1 MALPLTRR
9 RFTVHEYYQMAE
21 AGILTEDD
29 RVELIEGEIV
39 EMSAIGSRHA
49 GCVARVNELFV
60 VTFRDAAQVHCQNP
74 IRLSEHTEP
83 VPDLALL
90 RRRPD
95 FYTTGHPGPDD
106 VLLVVEVADTSL
118 QYDRAVKLPLYAGSG
133 IPEAWLLD
141 LNQDAI
147 LVSRDPSPSGY
158 HSSWTVRRGERLS
171 PIAFPDRKLA
181 VADLLG

>member
-9 RFTVHEYYQMAE
+9 RFTVHQYYQMAE

-39 EMSAIGSRHA
+39 EMTPISSRHA
-49 GCVARVNELFV
+49 ACVARVNEQFFLML
-60 VTFRDAAQVHCQNP
+60 RDAVQVRVRNP
-74 IRLSEHTEP
+74 IRLSEYTEP

-90 RRRPD
+90 SPRPD
-95 FYTTGHPGPDD
+95 FYAAGHPGPDD
-106 VLLVVEVADTSL
+106 VFLVIEVADASIE
-118 QYDRAVKLPLYAGSG
+118 YDRMVKLPLYARSG

-141 LNQDAI
+141 LNQEAI
-147 LVSRDPSPSGY
+147 LVSRDPSPSDY
-158 HSSWTVRRGERLS
+158 RTAWAARRGERLS
-171 PIAFPDRKLA
+171 PLAFPDRELA